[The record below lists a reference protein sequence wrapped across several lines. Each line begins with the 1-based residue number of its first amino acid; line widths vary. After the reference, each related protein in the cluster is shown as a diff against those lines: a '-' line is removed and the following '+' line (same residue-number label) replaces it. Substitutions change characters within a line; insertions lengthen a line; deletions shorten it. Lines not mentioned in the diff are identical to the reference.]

1 MKTENFQRNLQLEF
15 NPNLSLEVD
24 LGAYEKDESLLN
36 GKQLL
41 VQFKGF
47 NRLERLRRQSKQ
59 ILNGEAG
66 SSTARTVSE
75 GSIIL
80 FSELTSGCSL
90 DELSKIAEVNL
101 SDTRGLA
108 RFGDNIIVGS
118 TDKIVNI
125 DTKNWQA
132 VEHPIQSE
140 WLGFIHSL
148 SISKNNSRL
157 LIASSGYDRII
168 EADIH
173 TGKTIREWIA
183 WENGFP
189 LNERESASK
198 IKKNSLGLPP
208 NLRTAFPNSACYLDE
223 DNILSTLFHH
233 GLVKINLESGDTETI
248 DKDLFRPHALSICGE
263 EIFLADT
270 ANGRIVVYSRLDFS
284 RKKIFSFKNISEL
297 NQESEGRE
305 WLQYA
310 KPLENGLYLA
320 VDSNRTSI
328 FIFDE
333 KKRKIRRI
341 PFDQNYVIQEAHI
354 F

>member
-1 MKTENFQRNLQLEF
+1 MKAETFQRDVQVEF
-15 NPNLSLEVD
+15 KPNLSFEVD
-24 LGAYEKDESLLN
+24 LGTYEKDDSLLN
-36 GKQLL
+36 GERLL

-47 NRLERLRRQSKQ
+47 NRLERLNRQSKQ

-66 SSTARTVSE
+66 SSVERTVSD
-75 GSIIL
+75 GSIVL

-90 DELSKIAEVNL
+90 EDLSKVAEVSL
-101 SDTRGLA
+101 SDTRGLV

-118 TDKIVNI
+118 TDKVVDIN
-125 DTKNWQA
+125 TKNWQA
-132 VEHPIQSE
+132 TKHPIQSE

-168 EADIH
+168 EADINS
-173 TGKTIREWIA
+173 GKTIREWIA

-189 LNERESASK
+189 LNERDGAVK
-198 IKKNSLGLPP
+198 ISKNSLGLPP
-208 NLRTAFPNSACYLDE
+208 NLRTAFPNSVCYLDE
-223 DNILSTLFHH
+223 NNIVSTLFHH
-233 GLVKINLESGDTETI
+233 GLVKINLDSGSTEII
-248 DKDLFRPHALSICGE
+248 DSDLLRPHALSILGE
-263 EIFLADT
+263 EFFLADT
-270 ANGRIVVYSRLDFS
+270 ANGRIVVYSKLDFS
-284 RKKIFSFKNISEL
+284 RKKTFSFKNVSEL

-341 PFDQNYVIQEAHI
+341 PFNQNYVIQEAHI

>member
-1 MKTENFQRNLQLEF
+1 MKTETFQRSVRLEF
-15 NPNLSLEVD
+15 NPNLSFEVD
-24 LGAYEKDESLLN
+24 LGTYENDDSLLN
-36 GKQLL
+36 GEQLL

-47 NRLERLRRQSKQ
+47 NRLERLNRQSKQ

-66 SSTARTVSE
+66 SSVARNVSD
-75 GSIIL
+75 GSIVL
-80 FSELTSGCSL
+80 FSELIGGCSL
-90 DELSKIAEVNL
+90 DDLSKIAEVSL
-101 SDTRGLA
+101 SDTRGLV

-118 TDKIVNI
+118 TDKVVDIN
-125 DTKNWQA
+125 TENWQA
-132 VEHPIQSE
+132 VEHPVQSE

-148 SISKNNSRL
+148 SISKNKSRL

-168 EADIH
+168 EADIN

-189 LNERESASK
+189 LNERDGAV
-198 IKKNSLGLPP
+198 IINKNSLGLPP
-208 NLRTAFPNSACYLDE
+208 NLRTAFPNSVCYLDE
-223 DNILSTLFHH
+223 NNILSTLFHH
-233 GLVKINLESGDTETI
+233 GLVKINLDNGSTEII
-248 DKDLFRPHALSICGE
+248 DRDLLRPHALNMSGE

-270 ANGRIVVYSRLDFS
+270 ANGRIVAYSKLDFS
-284 RKKIFSFKNISEL
+284 RKKTFSFKNVSEL

-310 KPLENGLYLA
+310 KPLKNGLYLA

-341 PFDQNYVIQEAHI
+341 PFNQNYVIQEAHI